1 MKMVMVIYRHSLDQD
16 IRRLL
21 KELDVANF
29 TEAPK
34 VLGIGE
40 AGHPFGSLTWP
51 GHHAIILSAMEEL
64 QADRVIDVLK
74 EFRDH
79 LVQVQAGAKIP
90 IRVFVLPCERV
101 V

>member
-21 KELDVANF
+21 KELDVTGFA
-29 TEAPK
+29 ESPK
-34 VLGIGE
+34 VLGIGD
-40 AGHPFGSLTWP
+40 AGHAFGSFTWP

-64 QADRVIDVLK
+64 QADRVIEVLK
-74 EFRDH
+74 EFRD
-79 LVQVQAGAKIP
+79 QVIQLRGGTKIP
-90 IRVFVLPCERV
+90 VRVFVLPCERV

>member
-1 MKMVMVIYRHSLDQD
+1 MKMVMVIFRHSLDQD

-21 KELDVANF
+21 KELDVTNF

-40 AGHPFGSLTWP
+40 AGHAFGSFTWP

-64 QADRVIDVLK
+64 QADRVIEVLK

-79 LVQVQAGAKIP
+79 MVQMRGGP
-90 IRVFVLPCERV
+90 RFR
-101 V
+101 

>member
-21 KELDVANF
+21 KELDVTNF

-34 VLGIGE
+34 VLGIGD
-40 AGHPFGSLTWP
+40 AGHGFGSFTWP
-51 GHHAIILSAMEEL
+51 GHQAIIFSAMEEL
-64 QADRVIDVLK
+64 EADRVIEMLK

-79 LVQVQAGAKIP
+79 MAQLRGGTKVP
-90 IRVFVLPCERV
+90 MRVFVLPCERMI
-101 V
+101 